1 MTVSLQELNA
11 AALPDFVAS
20 VGFAFEH
27 SPWVAE
33 AAWASRPFGSL
44 DELLAS
50 MTAAVGAA
58 GHDRQL
64 ALIRE
69 HPELATSSVLTP
81 SSTSEQASAGLD
93 RLDSELRDRLLAAT
107 AAYRE
112 RFGFPFVIC
121 VREHD
126 LAGIL
131 TAAERRLDN
140 EPAAEVEAAIAEIGK
155 IAALRLES
163 VVTDR

>member
-1 MTVSLQELNA
+1 MTVSLDELNA
-11 AALPDFVAS
+11 ATRPDFVAS

-27 SPWVAE
+27 SPWIAE
-33 AAWASRPFGSL
+33 AAWGSRPFGSV
-44 DELLAS
+44 DELVAS
-50 MTAAVGAA
+50 MTAVVGTA

-69 HPELATSSVLTP
+69 HPELATATVLTAA
-81 SSTSEQASAGLD
+81 STSEQASAGLD

-112 RFGFPFVIC
+112 RFAFPFVIC

-131 TAAERRLDN
+131 AAAERRLDN
-140 EPAAEVEAAIAEIGK
+140 EPAVEVEAAIAQIGK